1 MSSLNDLGWG
11 YEENLPRIPAKC
23 EQVLVKLHPGAS
35 QAFCF
40 LTIRIYKREIQD
52 GRLLPDAKLMVVD
65 MRVRLKLLKKIWK
78 NQDQQRRKTLK
89 QQGGSRSNDK
99 QEWRG
104 LVGEN

>member
-1 MSSLNDLGWG
+1 
-11 YEENLPRIPAKC
+11 
-23 EQVLVKLHPGAS
+23 
-35 QAFCF
+35 
-40 LTIRIYKREIQD
+40 
-52 GRLLPDAKLMVVD
+52 MVVD